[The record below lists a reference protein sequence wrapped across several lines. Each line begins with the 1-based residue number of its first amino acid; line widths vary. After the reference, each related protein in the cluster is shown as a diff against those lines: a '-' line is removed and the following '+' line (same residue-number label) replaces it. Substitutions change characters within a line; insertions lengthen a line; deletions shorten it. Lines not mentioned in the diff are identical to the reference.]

1 MDIVFITTLKG
12 LNCVIAMRH
21 ILPKIKVCSE
31 NHNAPKTGYFVLVGL
46 FLIVSRI
53 IHRLSISSSVITIGS
68 QQLPI
73 SSFAGALASL
83 ASVFVIFL
91 VVFYGRLGFYTG
103 SVILILWSLLL
114 YRNIVIERNNSSIPG
129 VFANLV
135 TFLAIA
141 LIQRRNNRID
151 KFKESE
157 IKRLKE
163 QQLFSQRLFE
173 QTATALVSAIDAKD
187 EYSRGH
193 SQRVADYSERIARFL
208 GKSEEDCRKI
218 YYAALLHDVGK
229 IGISDNIINKD
240 GEPTE
245 EEYKIIM
252 QHPIIGE
259 QILKSITEYPYLSIG
274 ARYHHE
280 RYDGKGY
287 PEGLK
292 GEDIPEIARIIA
304 VADTYDAMTSSRS
317 YRNALPQLVAREEIA
332 KGAGTQFDPSFVRI
346 MQHVIDLDLEYTE
359 REKMAIKELSGKSEL
374 VCKEY
379 RDEVSAGVRI
389 TYYKTNVSLKCH
401 MTGNSS
407 APGRGPALI
416 LFDSFDG
423 RFHDDEATMK
433 ELCYYEFCEI
443 WLSGTASGDGVRKI
457 ETQITVKDGTESRDS
472 VNSDVFYNIEAVKRK
487 DHAQITIDDGHKIV
501 KHIIAL
507 PDSSRFVYFALAG
520 ENCIVSDVKINTTQ
534 EQISEDYIPRIAEKI
549 SFIEGPAGDI
559 PNVQMDTY
567 RTDATDGITITDGME
582 ISFHSLSL
590 PTASLI
596 WHCAYAV
603 VFWSKDGMVNGDGY
617 TEYALIRMDGEYWD
631 TDKDANNK
639 LIVNPHDDFEGWD
652 NWKQA
657 NKKGLDVKISFG
669 LKDNVVTVSTENL
682 GLFIKNIT
690 TITNMPD
697 KIYVALTGD
706 QCAITN
712 IRIKR

>member
-1 MDIVFITTLKG
+1 M
-12 LNCVIAMRH
+12 
-21 ILPKIKVCSE
+21 
-31 NHNAPKTGYFVLVGL
+31 
-46 FLIVSRI
+46 
-53 IHRLSISSSVITIGS
+53 
-68 QQLPI
+68 
-73 SSFAGALASL
+73 
-83 ASVFVIFL
+83 
-91 VVFYGRLGFYTG
+91 
-103 SVILILWSLLL
+103 WSLLL

-259 QILKSITEYPYLSIG
+259 QILKRITEYPYLSIG

-359 REKMAIKELSGKSEL
+359 R
-374 VCKEY
+374 V
-379 RDEVSAGVRI
+379 
-389 TYYKTNVSLKCH
+389 
-401 MTGNSS
+401 
-407 APGRGPALI
+407 
-416 LFDSFDG
+416 
-423 RFHDDEATMK
+423 
-433 ELCYYEFCEI
+433 
-443 WLSGTASGDGVRKI
+443 
-457 ETQITVKDGTESRDS
+457 
-472 VNSDVFYNIEAVKRK
+472 
-487 DHAQITIDDGHKIV
+487 
-501 KHIIAL
+501 
-507 PDSSRFVYFALAG
+507 
-520 ENCIVSDVKINTTQ
+520 
-534 EQISEDYIPRIAEKI
+534 
-549 SFIEGPAGDI
+549 
-559 PNVQMDTY
+559 
-567 RTDATDGITITDGME
+567 
-582 ISFHSLSL
+582 
-590 PTASLI
+590 
-596 WHCAYAV
+596 
-603 VFWSKDGMVNGDGY
+603 
-617 TEYALIRMDGEYWD
+617 
-631 TDKDANNK
+631 
-639 LIVNPHDDFEGWD
+639 
-652 NWKQA
+652 
-657 NKKGLDVKISFG
+657 
-669 LKDNVVTVSTENL
+669 
-682 GLFIKNIT
+682 
-690 TITNMPD
+690 
-697 KIYVALTGD
+697 
-706 QCAITN
+706 
-712 IRIKR
+712 